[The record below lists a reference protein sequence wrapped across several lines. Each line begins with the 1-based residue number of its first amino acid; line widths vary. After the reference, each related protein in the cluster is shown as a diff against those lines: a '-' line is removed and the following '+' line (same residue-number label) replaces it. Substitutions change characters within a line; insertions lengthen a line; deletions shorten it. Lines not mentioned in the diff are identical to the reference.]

1 MNSYQGDYGL
11 NAIVYLPFTTHD
23 KDGGAV
29 APLTAFETADVK
41 LFKNGSTE
49 RGNVAGY
56 TMTSPLGGIVGLHLL
71 SIDTADNTVAG
82 FFAAGGEYFAALS
95 PDTETIDTEIALA
108 VIGSFSIERTNGA
121 LARLKAVPAV
131 DVTKWEGH
139 AVHGH
144 TVEGIPVVQLHDSAG
159 AGGINAPANF
169 EDLSIVD
176 TTGLVDITQ
185 TAADKVWSTVAR
197 VLTAGTNIVL
207 AKGTGVTGLNDLSA
221 DNIHDEVVEGTLT
234 FRQIIRILLAFA
246 AGKSSGGGT
255 ATIKFQDV
263 ADTIPRITA
272 TTDANGNRTAITLD
286 GT

>member
-71 SIDTADNTVAG
+71 SIDTSDNTVAG

-131 DVTKWEGH
+131 DVTKWAGTN
-139 AVHGH
+139 VH
-144 TVEGIPVVQLHDSAG
+144 TATTAGIPVVHLHDPGIGS
-159 AGGINAPANF
+159 GGLNAPVNF
-169 EDLSIVD
+169 DDMAIVD
-176 TTGLVDITQ
+176 TSGLVIYGN
-185 TAADKVWSTVAR
+185 AAPPTV
-197 VLTAGTNIVL
+197 
-207 AKGTGVTGLNDLSA
+207 DS
-221 DNIHDEVVEGTLT
+221 IHDEVVEGTLT

-272 TTDANGNRTAITLD
+272 TTDASGNRTAITLD
-286 GT
+286 GA